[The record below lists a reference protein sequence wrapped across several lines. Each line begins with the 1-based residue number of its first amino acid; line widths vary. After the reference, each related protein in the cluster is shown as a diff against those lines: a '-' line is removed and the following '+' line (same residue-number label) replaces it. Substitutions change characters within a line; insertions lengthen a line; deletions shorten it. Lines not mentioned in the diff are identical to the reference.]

1 MNMCIYHVIVKSNTL
16 PVDDKETP
24 STVNLVLVRT
34 VKNNYFLLCTN

>member
-24 STVNLVLVRT
+24 SIVL
-34 VKNNYFLLCTN
+34 FSFASFSSISL